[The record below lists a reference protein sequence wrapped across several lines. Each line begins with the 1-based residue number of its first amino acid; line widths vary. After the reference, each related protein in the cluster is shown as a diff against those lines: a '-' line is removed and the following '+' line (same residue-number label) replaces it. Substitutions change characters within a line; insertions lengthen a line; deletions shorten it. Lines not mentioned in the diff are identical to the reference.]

1 MSTSLLFSRT
11 ILRLG
16 QLLRKFTISIAS
28 RMLTACRTFVA
39 GGTSNYL
46 TTYRERDDM
55 GMHDRIPHER
65 PSYQT
70 PTEGYRGP
78 AFVPQ
83 NEPEYSNPQDAEA
96 AFMKLLRKAGAQPDW
111 TWEQVM
117 RATIKDPQYRA
128 IKDPKDRKAAFE
140 KYVLELRAQEK
151 EKERE
156 RQAKLRA
163 DFTTMLRSHPEIR
176 YYTRWKTARAIVEGE
191 TIFKNAKTEDER
203 IKLFDDFR
211 NELYK
216 AHLEDEASSRKS
228 AMDELGSI
236 LSSLDL
242 EPYTRWSEA
251 QGRIETDKR
260 FSGDKKFKSLGKLDV
275 LKAFEAHIKSLERSF
290 NDARQKQKTLKARTE
305 RQHRD
310 AFTGLLKDLKR
321 AQKIKA
327 GTKWMDV
334 FPLIEDDPRY
344 VAMVG
349 QGGSTPLDMFW
360 DVVEEDERVLRAK
373 RNDILD
379 VLEVYLLPKYST
391 FKIDR

>member
-1 MSTSLLFSRT
+1 M
-11 ILRLG
+11 
-16 QLLRKFTISIAS
+16 
-28 RMLTACRTFVA
+28 A
-39 GGTSNYL
+39 GGTSNYV
-46 TTYRERDDM
+46 TQYRERDDIV
-55 GMHDRIPHER
+55 MHDRIPHER
-65 PSYQT
+65 PSYQSSN
-70 PTEGYRGP
+70 EGYRGP

-83 NEPEYSNPQDAEA
+83 NEPDYSNPQDAEA

-140 KYVLELRAQEK
+140 QYVLELRAQEK

-156 RQAKLRA
+156 RQAKLRT

-176 YYTRWKTARAIVEGE
+176 YYTRWKTARAIIEGE

-203 IKLFDDFR
+203 VKLFDDYR

-216 AHLEDEASSRKS
+216 AHLDSEASARRS
-228 AMDELGSI
+228 AADELGSI
-236 LSSLDL
+236 LSSLNL

-251 QGRIETDKR
+251 QGMIEADER
-260 FSGDKKFKSLGKLDV
+260 FSGDAKFKSLAKLDV
-275 LKAFEAHIKSLERSF
+275 LKAFENHIKSLERSF
-290 NDARQKQKTLKARTE
+290 NDARQKQKNLKSRKE
-305 RQHRD
+305 RKNRD
-310 AFTGLLKDLKR
+310 AFVTLLKDLKR

-349 QGGSTPLDMFW
+349 QAGSTPLDMFW
-360 DVVEEDERVLRAK
+360 DVVEEDERVLRVK
-373 RNDILD
+373 RGDVLD
-379 VLEVYLLPKYST
+379 VLDVSSIPCIIQSHHSQLT
-391 FKIDR
+391 RC